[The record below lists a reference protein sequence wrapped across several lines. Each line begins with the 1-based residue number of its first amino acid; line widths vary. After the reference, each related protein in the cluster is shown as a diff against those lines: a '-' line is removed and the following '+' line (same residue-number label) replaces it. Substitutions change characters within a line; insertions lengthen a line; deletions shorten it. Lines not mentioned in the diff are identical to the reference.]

1 MKHKPKNLLLSCGK
15 KKPLF
20 TSIESHT
27 RARTRQDILMP
38 ARCFQLTL
46 VMKVYLAMRILH
58 NPELCMADAASE
70 QLETGSSRSGGGA
83 DASSLGGGKQGMLV
97 AVRCM
102 EVGLVGEKGSK
113 VPNFAVQELSLEM
126 DFQLS
131 LSWTYSP

>member
-1 MKHKPKNLLLSCGK
+1 MEIGTHQ
-15 KKPLF
+15 
-20 TSIESHT
+20 I
-27 RARTRQDILMP
+27 
-38 ARCFQLTL
+38 CF
-46 VMKVYLAMRILH
+46 V
-58 NPELCMADAASE
+58 CAASE

-83 DASSLGGGKQGMLV
+83 DANSLGGGKQGMLV

-131 LSWTYSP
+131 LSWTYNP